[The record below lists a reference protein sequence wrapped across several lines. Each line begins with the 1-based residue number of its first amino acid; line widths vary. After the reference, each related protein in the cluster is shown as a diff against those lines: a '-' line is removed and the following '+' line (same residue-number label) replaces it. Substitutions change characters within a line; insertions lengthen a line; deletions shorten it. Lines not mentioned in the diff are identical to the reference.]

1 MKRVVVLVVMLLL
14 GSAFAALAGNYRY
27 VEPEQFKQWLESG
40 KDMAIVDIQ
49 VPADFQKHHFK
60 GALETNAFPVKTQ
73 EERQRLD
80 KVLPLLTKSQ
90 NDVVVV
96 CPRGG
101 NGTKNAYDYLKK
113 EGIDEKRLFIL
124 EDGMQDWPYKELT
137 VSGR

>member
-1 MKRVVVLVVMLLL
+1 MKRIILLVALLL
-14 GSAFAALAGNYRY
+14 GSVVTAMAGSYNY
-27 VEPEQFKQWLESG
+27 VEADQFKQWLENG

-73 EERQRLD
+73 EERQKLD
-80 KVLPLLTKSQ
+80 KVLPLLAKSQ

-101 NGTKNAYDYLKK
+101 NGAKNAYDYLKK
-113 EGIDEKRLFIL
+113 KGIDEKRLFIL

>member
-1 MKRVVVLVVMLLL
+1 MKRIILLVTLLL
-14 GSAFAALAGNYRY
+14 GSVVTAMAGSYNY
-27 VEPEQFKQWLESG
+27 VEADQFKQWLEKG

-73 EERQRLD
+73 EERQKLD

-101 NGTKNAYDYLKK
+101 NGAKNAYDYLKK
-113 EGIDEKRLFIL
+113 KGIDEKRLFIL